1 MTMIDTK
8 AGIEGY
14 RLCAMRAA
22 LKLEILGLKHS
33 RGSVYALI
41 KRQFGFRGNKQSV
54 LEQLNAHIG
63 AFNKAN
69 GFGETQ

>member
-1 MTMIDTK
+1 MQILDTK
-8 AGIEGY
+8 PQIEGY

-22 LKLEILGLKHS
+22 LKLEILGIKHS

-54 LEQLNAHIG
+54 LEQLNKHIE

-69 GFGETQ
+69 GFSR